1 MIKALY
7 TSITG
12 MNAMQNALSITSNN
26 IANSQTVGYKKQK
39 AVFDDLLYNNT
50 MGARGDEN
58 YAGTNPK
65 SIGNGVKLSGIT
77 TDYATGPIN
86 MTNGKTEA
94 AIEGNGFFVVGDSKG
109 GSVQYTRKGTFNV
122 SNENYVV
129 NSEGQYVLAYPTKP
143 GKQEIDFSSAPQPI
157 KIPKDSAIPGSR
169 TDHASLTGNIPR
181 NIGEI
186 QHQFDVYDEEG
197 NKFTMSVDLKQ
208 VTDAQGKPV
217 DGEYKYKVSVRNDAK
232 NEKTFTELV
241 SDKNLKFNNLGE
253 LIQTD
258 TAVVR
263 DPVTNKITQG
273 GKVTIPFGAGVEL
286 DLSGATNYPTE
297 KTIKEKEVTG
307 RPATIVEDCKISDG
321 GYIMLTY
328 KDGSSR
334 AAGQLAVATF
344 PNEQGLMK
352 IGNGNYVSTP
362 SAGNPALGVSK
373 QNGAGT
379 VRGQSQEGSNV
390 DLAVEFVDLMVYQ
403 KGFTGNTKVIKVA
416 DDVLNEVVNLIR

>member
-65 SIGNGVKLSGIT
+65 SIGNGVKLSGTT
-77 TDYATGPIN
+77 TDYSTGPITL
-86 MTNGKTEA
+86 TNGKTQA
-94 AIEGNGFFVVGDSKG
+94 AIDGNGFFVVGDSKG
-109 GSVQYTRKGTFNV
+109 GNVQYTRKGTFSV
-122 SNENYVV
+122 SDDHYIV

-143 GKQEIDFSSAPQPI
+143 GKQEINFSNAPQPI
-157 KIPKDSAIPGSR
+157 KIPMGSAIPGIR
-169 TDHASLTGNIPR
+169 TDHASMSGNIPR
-181 NIGEI
+181 TVGE
-186 QHQFDVYDEEG
+186 FGEEFGVFDEEG
-197 NKFTMSVDLKQ
+197 NKFTMRVDLKQ

-217 DGEYKYKVSVRNDAK
+217 AGEYKYKVSVRNDEK
-232 NEKTFTELV
+232 NEQTFTELV
-241 SDKNLKFNNLGE
+241 SNKDLKFNNLGE

-258 TAVVR
+258 AAIVR
-263 DPVTNKITQG
+263 DPATNKITQG
-273 GKVTIPFGAGVEL
+273 GKVTIPFGAGVEV
-286 DLSGATNYPTE
+286 DFSGATNYPTD
-297 KTIKEKEVTG
+297 KTLKATEITG
-307 RPATIVEDCKISDG
+307 RPATTVKDFEISDG
-321 GYIMLTY
+321 GYVMVRY
-328 KDGSSR
+328 GDGSSR
-334 AAGQLAVATF
+334 VGGQLAIAAF
-344 PNEQGLMK
+344 PNEEGLMK

-362 SAGNPALGVSK
+362 SAGNPALGVSG
-373 QNGAGT
+373 QNGTGA
-379 VRGQSQEGSNV
+379 VRGKSQEGSNV

>member
-65 SIGNGVKLSGIT
+65 SIGNGVKLSGTT
-77 TDYATGPIN
+77 TDYSTGSIN
-86 MTNGKTEA
+86 LTNGKTDA
-94 AIEGNGFFVVGDSKG
+94 AIDGNGFFVVGDSKG
-109 GSVQYTRKGTFNV
+109 GNVQYTRKGTFNV
-122 SNENYVV
+122 SSQNYIV

-143 GKQEIDFSSAPQPI
+143 GKQDIDFSSAPQPI
-157 KIPKDSAIPGSR
+157 KIPMNSAIPGTR
-169 TDHASLTGNIPR
+169 TDHASMTGNIER
-181 NIGEI
+181 NVGEIGEE
-186 QHQFDVYDEEG
+186 FPVYDEEG
-197 NKFTMSVDLKQ
+197 NKFTMRVNMKQ

-217 DGEYKYKVSVRNDAK
+217 DGAYKYSVLVRNDGK
-232 NEKTFTELV
+232 NEKNFTELV
-241 SDKNLKFNNLGE
+241 GNKELKFNNLGE

-258 TAVVR
+258 AAVVR
-263 DPVTNKITQG
+263 DPNTNKITQG

-286 DLSGATNYPTE
+286 DFSGATNYPTK
-297 KTIKEKEVTG
+297 KTIGATDITG
-307 RPATIVEDCKISDG
+307 RPATIVKDCEISDG
-321 GYIMLTY
+321 GYIMVKY
-328 KDGSSR
+328 EDGSMR

-344 PNEQGLMK
+344 PNEQGLVK
-352 IGNGNYVSTP
+352 VGNGNYVSTP
-362 SAGNPALGVSK
+362 TAGNPPLGVSG

-379 VRGQSQEGSNV
+379 VRGKSQEGSNV

>member
-39 AVFDDLLYNNT
+39 AMFDDLLYNNT

-65 SIGNGVKLSGIT
+65 SIGNGVRLSGTT
-77 TDYATGPIN
+77 TDYSAGPIN
-86 MTNGKTEA
+86 MTNGKTDA
-94 AIEGNGFFVVGDSKG
+94 AIDGNGFFVVGDSKG
-109 GSVQYTRKGTFNV
+109 GNVQYTRKGTFSV
-122 SNENYVV
+122 SNDYYIV
-129 NSEGQYVLAYPTKP
+129 NSEGKYVLAYPTKP
-143 GKQEIDFSSAPQPI
+143 GKQDIDFSNAPQPM
-157 KIPKDSAIPGSR
+157 KVPMGSAIPGTR
-169 TDHASLTGNIPR
+169 TDHIEMTGNVAR
-181 NIGEI
+181 TDAETADE
-186 QHQFDVYDEEG
+186 FSVYDEEG
-197 NKFTMSVDLKQ
+197 NTFTMRVELKQ

-217 DGEYKYKVSVRNDAK
+217 AGEYKYRALVRK
-232 NEKTFTELV
+232 EHEQTYTEIV
-241 SDKNLKFNNLGE
+241 NNKNLKFNNLGE

-263 DPVTNKITQG
+263 DPATNKVIQG
-273 GKVTIPFGAGVEL
+273 GKVTIPFGAGVEV
-286 DLSGATNYPTE
+286 DFSGATNYPTK
-297 KTIKEKEVTG
+297 KTITHEGVTG
-307 RPATIVEDCKISDG
+307 RPAATVEDCEISEG
-321 GYIMLTY
+321 GYIMVKY
-328 KDGSSR
+328 SDGSSR

-344 PNEQGLMK
+344 ANEQGLMK

-362 SAGNPALGVSK
+362 SAGDPAVGVSG
-373 QNGAGT
+373 QNGTGT
-379 VRGQSQEGSNV
+379 VRGKSQEGSNV